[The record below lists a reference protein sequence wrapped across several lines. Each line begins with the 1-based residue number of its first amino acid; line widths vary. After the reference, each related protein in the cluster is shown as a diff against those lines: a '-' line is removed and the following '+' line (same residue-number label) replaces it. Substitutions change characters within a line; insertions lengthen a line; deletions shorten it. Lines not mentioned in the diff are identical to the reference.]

1 MKTKIISFSL
11 VCALFIGQTNLTA
24 LEFDSSSTAGGSWTD
39 SSSGMTYNSFGKKTY
54 SFKKRTSQFTPWFKG
69 RPPAIKAGCGGV
81 SLDGG
86 FAAFLNLEEI
96 GKQLETA
103 ISSVGMGVIVVL
115 VQTLPSIGKAFE
127 DVQNL
132 VRKVQSMLQNACQ
145 LTVSALSNN
154 PSVKAAKEGMQSDVT
169 DFLGNNFMAE
179 KMKGAV
185 TELDNIERALT
196 CGDSESNCQANSKSQ
211 RLAAA
216 IDDPNKHVNKC
227 LTGDAILCEKINNA
241 VGNEVGIKRADLK
254 QIFENKFG
262 DASLGLEDIDLS
274 MMKLKYAIFGVLAVD
289 EQNGPSSVVD
299 ADGNFVNYL
308 ADTTVVTEKNPP
320 ANLQLKWV
328 KPVVKDSEVLDFLT
342 GGKDP
347 STSEPFKLIIPENF
361 RISTVKQCPISTK
374 AGGCTSSLYYTI
386 VIEKT
391 SEASSNPLEITWEGL
406 YKNTYKTIMN
416 QLKSTNAEPS
426 TRIGVFVPNG
436 KQYLKTLSRVY
447 SENSKLDVQYYADV
461 LARTNVM
468 FAVKYLLLEIKQDAM
483 NYQMSNGN
491 EETIKQY
498 LKYIESTTA
507 QIEKNLKE
515 DYPDDVVYLDHLNNL
530 FEDLNKRSNFMNKS
544 DKFRE
549 K

>member
-1 MKTKIISFSL
+1 M
-11 VCALFIGQTNLTA
+11 
-24 LEFDSSSTAGGSWTD
+24 
-39 SSSGMTYNSFGKKTY
+39 
-54 SFKKRTSQFTPWFKG
+54 

-127 DVQNL
+127 DIQNL
-132 VRKVQSMLQNACQ
+132 VRKIQSMLQNACQ

-154 PSVKAAKEGMQSDVT
+154 PSVKAAKEGMQSDVS

-196 CGDSESNCQANSKSQ
+196 CGDSEPNCQANSKSQ

-227 LTGDAILCEKINNA
+227 FTGDAILCEKINSA

-299 ADGNFVNYL
+299 TDGNFDNYL

-361 RISTVKQCPISTK
+361 RISTIKQCPISTK
-374 AGGCTSSLYYTI
+374 DGGCTSALFYTI
-386 VIEKT
+386 VMEKT
-391 SEASSNPLEITWEGL
+391 SSASSSPIEIVWEGL

-530 FEDLNKRSNFMNKS
+530 FEDLNKRSNFVTKS
-544 DKFRE
+544 DKFKE